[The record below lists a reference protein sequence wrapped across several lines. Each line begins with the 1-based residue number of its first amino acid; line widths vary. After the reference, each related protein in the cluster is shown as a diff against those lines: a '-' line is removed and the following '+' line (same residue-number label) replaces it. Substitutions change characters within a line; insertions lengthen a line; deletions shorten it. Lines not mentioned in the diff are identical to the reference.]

1 MKVTSLSDTKNGVF
15 PGTEAHPQH
24 TRIMLQKFTKL
35 FNGNLPVVRK
45 GTNQISQSECAALMR
60 PRLKLRRGDANVIG
74 SGFQGNP
81 IRIGSFL
88 TGALP
93 FRQGSG
99 GIMAAGEWEGCGG
112 GDHVSD
118 Q

>member
-1 MKVTSLSDTKNGVF
+1 MGICPLS
-15 PGTEAHPQH
+15 E
-24 TRIMLQKFTKL
+24 
-35 FNGNLPVVRK
+35 K
-45 GTNQISQSECAALMR
+45 GTNQITQSECAALMR
-60 PRLKLRRGDANVIG
+60 PHLKLRRGDANVIG

-99 GIMAAGEWEGCGG
+99 GIMAAGEWKGG
-112 GDHVSD
+112 GGTTSVTSEVKRKWEVTKGLAEKK
-118 Q
+118 